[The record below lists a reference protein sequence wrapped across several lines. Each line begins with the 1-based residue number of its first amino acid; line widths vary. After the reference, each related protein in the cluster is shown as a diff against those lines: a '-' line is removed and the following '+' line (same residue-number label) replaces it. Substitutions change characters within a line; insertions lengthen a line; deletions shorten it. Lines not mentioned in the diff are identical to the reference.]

1 MSSSTLRTLKWLA
14 AALAGLL
21 ALPLLALLVSAIVGW
36 NWARAP
42 LQDWALRQTG
52 RELRIGGDL
61 ALNLAWPWP
70 LVRAQA
76 VSFANP
82 PWVATPWMVVAEQV
96 EVSLDLPA
104 MLRGKLAFPE
114 LRLTKPQVFL
124 EQASGGRKNWLLDRT
139 QTDDDRRIPIGRVL
153 LDEGQIHYLDATQHT
168 ALVAF
173 LSTTEEA
180 VAGKA
185 AATEPD
191 RVHFKAN
198 GQFKGLALAAAGSGG
213 AVMAWRDESRPY
225 PLEVQATLGSTRVQV
240 SGTVTGLHAFTV
252 LDLQMVLS
260 GDSLSAL
267 FPLTG
272 VALPPTPSYR
282 TQGRLMRDGPLW
294 RYGPFDGKVGQ
305 SDLAGTLQLQSG
317 AARPVLSGSLQSR
330 QLDLA
335 DLGPAV
341 GAREDTR
348 TRVLPDLPFDVARW
362 DQMDADVS
370 LRAQTLLRDKAR
382 LVDKLQVHLLLQDRL
397 LRLDPL
403 SFGIAGGEFSAQA
416 EVDAKAKPLRGH
428 LAARLSGLKLGPLL
442 GALDTHKGSQDGP
455 GGQGRLDG
463 ELDLRGTGAS
473 IGAMLATANGHVH
486 LAAGKGQVSRLMM
499 EQTGLHLLEIL
510 SLKLWGD
517 QTVAMNCARLDFK
530 VVQGV
535 MQADTLVLDTAV
547 NTLRGSGKVD
557 LAQEALDLTIV
568 PRSKVHSIV
577 ALRSPIHITG
587 SLGKPELALDGAR
600 LAARGVGALALALVN
615 PLLILLPLV
624 ETGSGVQNACGQEPV
639 R

>member
-1 MSSSTLRTLKWLA
+1 M
-14 AALAGLL
+14 
-21 ALPLLALLVSAIVGW
+21 
-36 NWARAP
+36 
-42 LQDWALRQTG
+42 
-52 RELRIGGDL
+52 
-61 ALNLAWPWP
+61 
-70 LVRAQA
+70 
-76 VSFANP
+76 
-82 PWVATPWMVVAEQV
+82 
-96 EVSLDLPA
+96 
-104 MLRGKLAFPE
+104 
-114 LRLTKPQVFL
+114 
-124 EQASGGRKNWLLDRT
+124 
-139 QTDDDRRIPIGRVL
+139 
-153 LDEGQIHYLDATQHT
+153 
-168 ALVAF
+168 
-173 LSTTEEA
+173 
-180 VAGKA
+180 
-185 AATEPD
+185 
-191 RVHFKAN
+191 
-198 GQFKGLALAAAGSGG
+198 
-213 AVMAWRDESRPY
+213 
-225 PLEVQATLGSTRVQV
+225 QATLGGTRVQV
-240 SGTVTGLHAFTV
+240 NGTVTGLREFTV

-272 VALPPTPSYR
+272 VALPPTPSYS
-282 TQGRLMRDGPLW
+282 TKGRLMRDGPLW
-294 RYGPFDGKVGQ
+294 RYGPFAGTVGH
-305 SDLAGTLQLQSG
+305 SDLAGTLQLQAG
-317 AARPVLSGSLQSR
+317 AARPLLSGSLQSR

-341 GAREDTR
+341 GARHDTR
-348 TRVLPDLPFDVARW
+348 TRVLPDLPFDTARW
-362 DQMDADVS
+362 GQMDADVS
-370 LRAQTLLRDKAR
+370 LRAQTLLRDKTH

-397 LRLDPL
+397 LRLNPL

-416 EVDAKAKPLRGH
+416 EVDAKAKPLSGH
-428 LAARLSGLKLGPLL
+428 MAARLSGLKVGLL
-442 GALDTHKGSQDGP
+442 LTALDSQPGAKSGQ
-455 GGQGRLDG
+455 GGQGSQGRLEG

-473 IGAMLATANGHVH
+473 IGAMLATASGHVH
-486 LAAGKGQVSRLMM
+486 LSAGKGQVSRLMM

-587 SLGKPELALDGAR
+587 NLGKPELALDGAR

-624 ETGSGVQNACGQEPV
+624 ETGSGVQNACVPEHV